1 MEEAVTH
8 CTKGIGI
15 WDWASTD
22 NGVEPDVVMACAGDI
37 ATMEAVAAVAIL
49 KEHLP
54 DLKIR
59 FVNVVDLFRLMP
71 ESEHPHGLSDRDF
84 DSLFTTNNP
93 VISESKSRSES
104 P

>member
-1 MEEAVTH
+1 MDEAVEH

-22 NGVEPDVVMACAGDI
+22 DGAEPDVVMACAGDI
-37 ATMEAVAAVAIL
+37 ATMESLAAVQIL
-49 KEHLP
+49 QQHFP

-71 ESEHPHGLSDRDF
+71 ATEHPHGAL
-84 DSLFTTNNP
+84 
-93 VISESKSRSES
+93 
-104 P
+104 